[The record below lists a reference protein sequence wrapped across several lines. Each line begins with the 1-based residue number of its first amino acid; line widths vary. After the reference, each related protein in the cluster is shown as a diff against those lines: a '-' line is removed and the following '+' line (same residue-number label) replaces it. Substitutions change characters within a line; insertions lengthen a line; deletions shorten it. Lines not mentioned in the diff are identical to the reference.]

1 MAQVG
6 RISGSLLQAN
16 LERNGIDL
24 AFRNTT
30 SDTQLLYFNVSSG
43 KLGVNKGTTGY
54 ELDVAGTARSTN
66 LLSNTNSVSNF
77 TIENSTFST
86 LVGDIN
92 LNAGEAIVMAAMEN
106 GTIRIDDNIIST
118 IETNANIDITPNGF
132 GTTEIVNNLT
142 TFGNIH
148 SSGDINFDGTIT
160 LGNAAI
166 DTVDFNADVNSDVIP
181 DQRNTYNIGSS
192 ERKWD
197 ALYTNLL
204 NGASVNVGALQ
215 VGNIQI
221 DTRLGNTF
229 YVAQNGNDSNGGDHI
244 FAPFASISRALQ
256 AVDAS
261 IQGAVT
267 IKVSPGE
274 YQEELPLVVPNNVS
288 IVGTDI
294 RNCIIVPDT
303 SSQSEDVFH
312 LSDSSYI
319 SDLTIKNFYYN
330 SVDNTGYAFRFAP
343 NTVMSTRSPYIQ
355 NVTVITQGT
364 PITVTASSTF
374 SVNSQE
380 THPRGITFNNDGT
393 KMFIVGEIGD
403 DVNEY
408 TLSTGF
414 DLSSIVTFVDSFAV
428 TQCPNPTAVKF
439 NADGTKMF
447 VTGTNNDNVH
457 QYALTTGFDVSS
469 ASFTQTLVTTVDSD
483 NFGLDFK
490 PDGTKM
496 YITGNQNNKIYE
508 YNLSSAFDISSAT
521 FNQDLTLTAIDFEP
535 FGIEWSTDG
544 TRLFI
549 VGTRGNGVDEFAVGT
564 PYDISTLT
572 HIGFYSIGG
581 NPSGIHI
588 SPDGTKMFIIGNQ
601 SDTVKS
607 YDLSVSY
614 RIKVPTDD
622 PRGFAQGD
630 AGRGAWID
638 GNELNSASTL
648 ATMLFHSCTFISPG
662 ADVINMTN
670 GVRVEWLNSFT
681 YFANRGLHA
690 FNGSE
695 GRVSQDGSTV
705 KYGAELRSI
714 GSANVYGT
722 YGAVANGADTLMY
735 LIQHNFAYI
744 GAGSKTDNNQA
755 DVIQANETVELN
767 NGKVHYVST
776 DQLGNFRVGENFFIN
791 LEDGTTSINI
801 DTLDVDALSGLAIN
815 SSSQTTIIKGDIV
828 TTGNIDIQD
837 NNIISLSGDLNIAGG
852 TNIVNFSDNTL
863 ITNNLIIR
871 DNFSFGGTLN
881 VSGDQEADSLDFN
894 VNFEQNFNPHQTLVH
909 DLGTVTKKWS
919 NVYLGKMQAGNITS
933 NDNYITS
940 DESNANLEL
949 RANGT
954 GVLSVPS
961 NNVRIDNNL
970 TIVKETTL
978 KDSIVTYEYG
988 SNLIDN
994 GSFPTDVS
1002 SWTPSGGGTI
1012 SSAGGNLRIDAIGS
1026 AQNASQVVTAVESG
1040 KTYDFTT
1047 TFKSAVNSN
1056 AFYLRIFE
1064 SGVGTLF
1071 EWNESS
1077 GLINDQVLTAS
1088 ITPNST
1094 TISIIFRVV
1103 DNTVEW
1109 DDVTL
1114 IEDIG
1119 LVETITPVQVNVT
1132 GNTTQTSNTTQV
1144 GNITQ
1149 TGNTVIT
1156 GNLNISDEYTAAS
1169 FKFND
1174 NVLNVY
1180 REDLRLNP
1188 DDPYGALSLPQIV
1201 SAMQG
1206 AGATADD
1213 YAGQTEKNLINFL
1226 ANGTS
1231 APYANSY
1238 IDVNSSGTTTSSDS
1252 LAWLQYVAN
1261 GTTSNTAINEFIA
1274 PIVEQL
1280 LEDEFANPGK
1290 YNSTIFLGDYFRA
1303 NFLLKAN
1310 GTGKVSFPANDV
1322 RITNNLFASSIIAN
1336 DINVTQDL
1344 DINDI
1349 VITDSIIQIDDNFIT
1364 TSISNADLELR
1375 ATQDVSVP
1383 VNNVIVENILTVNR
1397 NTDIND
1403 LTVLGNITQT
1413 GNRNQTGNLNII
1425 GNVTVTSTNI
1435 DSEIQFDDILFNDNT
1450 ITSNDSNADLELRAN
1465 GTGILSVPSNDVYVI
1480 NNVLIGTINSNS
1492 INTTLAIAA
1501 EELELSSDIKL
1512 YDNVITTTASN
1523 SNLELRSFNADIL
1536 LENLRFNNDTIQ
1548 TTTLDINLIP
1558 AQNLIIAATGA
1569 IKIPVG
1575 TTAQRQIAD
1584 NRIRFN
1590 NTNNVFEASSNSN
1603 TLSFGG
1609 VYSSDRRTSMLAHP
1623 ANNTINFAVNQT
1635 GVGSVNAAGLNING
1649 LTVDDISVQ
1658 LNAITTTLSN
1668 SDLDLRANGT
1678 GKLNMYS
1685 TNFTGN
1691 IIQNTHAGTLDIV
1704 HTGYGKAKF
1713 STAGAVALPS
1723 GTTAE
1728 RIPSPELGT
1737 TRWNTENT
1745 ILETWDGNTYISAAG
1760 NAATISTEEMEDLML
1775 EYTLIFG

>member
-355 NVTVITQGT
+355 NITVITNE
-364 PITVTASSTF
+364 SS
-374 SVNSQE
+374 
-380 THPRGITFNNDGT
+380 
-393 KMFIVGEIGD
+393 
-403 DVNEY
+403 
-408 TLSTGF
+408 
-414 DLSSIVTFVDSFAV
+414 
-428 TQCPNPTAVKF
+428 
-439 NADGTKMF
+439 
-447 VTGTNNDNVH
+447 
-457 QYALTTGFDVSS
+457 
-469 ASFTQTLVTTVDSD
+469 
-483 NFGLDFK
+483 
-490 PDGTKM
+490 
-496 YITGNQNNKIYE
+496 
-508 YNLSSAFDISSAT
+508 
-521 FNQDLTLTAIDFEP
+521 
-535 FGIEWSTDG
+535 
-544 TRLFI
+544 
-549 VGTRGNGVDEFAVGT
+549 NGA
-564 PYDISTLT
+564 
-572 HIGFYSIGG
+572 
-581 NPSGIHI
+581 
-588 SPDGTKMFIIGNQ
+588 
-601 SDTVKS
+601 
-607 YDLSVSY
+607 
-614 RIKVPTDD
+614 
-622 PRGFAQGD
+622 GD

-837 NNIISLSGDLNIAGG
+837 NNIISVSGDLNIAGG

-1465 GTGILSVPSNDVYVI
+1465 GTGVLSVPSNDVYVI

-1728 RIPSPELGT
+1728 RVSSPELGT

>member
-355 NVTVITQGT
+355 NITVITNE
-364 PITVTASSTF
+364 SS
-374 SVNSQE
+374 
-380 THPRGITFNNDGT
+380 
-393 KMFIVGEIGD
+393 
-403 DVNEY
+403 
-408 TLSTGF
+408 
-414 DLSSIVTFVDSFAV
+414 
-428 TQCPNPTAVKF
+428 
-439 NADGTKMF
+439 
-447 VTGTNNDNVH
+447 
-457 QYALTTGFDVSS
+457 
-469 ASFTQTLVTTVDSD
+469 
-483 NFGLDFK
+483 
-490 PDGTKM
+490 
-496 YITGNQNNKIYE
+496 
-508 YNLSSAFDISSAT
+508 
-521 FNQDLTLTAIDFEP
+521 
-535 FGIEWSTDG
+535 
-544 TRLFI
+544 
-549 VGTRGNGVDEFAVGT
+549 NGA
-564 PYDISTLT
+564 
-572 HIGFYSIGG
+572 
-581 NPSGIHI
+581 
-588 SPDGTKMFIIGNQ
+588 
-601 SDTVKS
+601 
-607 YDLSVSY
+607 
-614 RIKVPTDD
+614 
-622 PRGFAQGD
+622 GD